1 MSYVGQEE
9 SSKSEE
15 IVMRPDMMQC
25 CTDRGLSCRAEDAE
39 SSMTQ
44 RLMMYRRKLATN
56 EFKRE
61 LTSQERSITG

>member
-25 CTDRGLSCRAEDAE
+25 CTGLSCRAEDAE

-61 LTSQERSITG
+61 LTSQERNITG

>member
-25 CTDRGLSCRAEDAE
+25 CTDGAELQ
-39 SSMTQ
+39 S
-44 RLMMYRRKLATN
+44 
-56 EFKRE
+56 
-61 LTSQERSITG
+61 